1 MSHGIDEQNNH
12 RRSPAMIAAAPIMK
26 LGQAEYESA
35 IHGALRR
42 GFGHHRN
49 PVGRI
54 AEVANSNVSTA
65 RNWWERKC
73 APGGLHLL
81 RLIAGEPIFP
91 GARAAR
97 RHHRRAA
104 PAGDSARAAAGRQAR
119 RGRGTRRG

>member
-1 MSHGIDEQNNH
+1 
-12 RRSPAMIAAAPIMK
+12 MIAAPIMR
-26 LGQAEYESA
+26 LGQAEYETA

-54 AEVANSNVSTA
+54 AEVANSNLSTA

-81 RLIAGEPIFP
+81 RLIAGEPTFQ
-91 GARAAR
+91 GEVR
-97 RHHRRAA
+97 RLTGMATDLD
-104 PAGDSARAAAGRQAR
+104 PEFE
-119 RGRGTRRG
+119 RGLVELYRLYQERISKDG